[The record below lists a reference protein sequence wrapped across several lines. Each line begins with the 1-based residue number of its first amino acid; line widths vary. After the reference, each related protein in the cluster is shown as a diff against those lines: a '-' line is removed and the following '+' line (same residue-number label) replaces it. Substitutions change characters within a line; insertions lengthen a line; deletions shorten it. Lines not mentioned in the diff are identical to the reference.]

1 MADVSYRL
9 GIDIGGTF
17 TDLSLI
23 NEVTGELTELKT
35 PTVTDDP
42 AQGVIN
48 GLNLLKKRGIDL
60 SKIQYLVHGMTIGLN
75 TLLQRKGAN
84 LALFVTE
91 GFQDILSL
99 QRLRLPIPYDFNS
112 RLPQPLIPRKHVFPI
127 SERLLHDGT
136 IKKTLHLQQLDEAVQ
151 QVISKKLAGIIISFL
166 HSYQNPVH
174 ELQAKAYINN
184 RFPEL
189 EVLTSSELW
198 PQMREYER
206 TVMSVINLY
215 IQPKVKHYLKTL
227 ETRLKEEGVPL
238 SPYITQSNGGLM
250 DAESAAISPVKTLF
264 SGPAAGV
271 IGAARIAASA
281 NESNLITLD
290 VGGTSADISIIQN
303 GQPTMAQ
310 SNQLSGFPIILPS
323 VAMYSIG
330 AGGGSVAWVDQGGLL
345 KAGPESV
352 GSQPGPASYGK
363 GTKAALTDAFLI
375 CGYLNQ
381 DRFAGG
387 HLQLQLS
394 AAKKAFQPIAD
405 LLDKTIE
412 KAADQLIQV
421 AVANMY
427 SELSN
432 VMEQQGFDPRD
443 FSLLAF
449 GGAGPVLANFLARE
463 IHAKN
468 VVVPPSPGTLC
479 ALGALTADF
488 IHDAVLS
495 KKICLQDYTIE
506 QLKQDYEVLSR
517 KATDWFLQQN
527 IHHIKKTS
535 ILLLADARY
544 QGQAFEIELPLSAH
558 WLNQEQDVHHLIEA
572 FHELHNRQYGHRDDQ
587 AKIEFTHLRVRIIG
601 ETPPLPFSSIDESS
615 GQSLKPNQYRP
626 IFIEEKEYEAVIYKR
641 SALKIGSIV
650 NGPAIVEQDDTTT
663 LILPNW
669 IGEVD
674 LSGNL
679 VISREVALHEN
690 RSSKA

>member
-23 NEVTGELTELKT
+23 NEATGELTELKT

-42 AQGVIN
+42 AQGIIN
-48 GLNLLKKRGIDL
+48 GLNLLKKRGVDL

-75 TLLQRKGAN
+75 TLLQRKGAD

-112 RLPQPLIPRKHVFPI
+112 RLPEPLIPRKHVYPI
-127 SERLLHDGT
+127 SERLIHDGT
-136 IKKTLHLQQLDEAVQ
+136 IKKPLHLPQLDDAAQHVM
-151 QVISKKLAGIIISFL
+151 SKKLAGIVISFL

-174 ELQAKAYINN
+174 ELQAKAYINHHY
-184 RFPEL
+184 PQL

-206 TVMSVINLY
+206 TVMSVVNLY
-215 IQPKVKHYLKTL
+215 IQPKVKQYLKTL
-227 ETRLKEEGVPL
+227 KSRLKEKGVPI

-250 DAESAAISPVKTLF
+250 DAESAAASPVKTLF

-281 NESNLITLD
+281 SEPNLITFD

-330 AGGGSVAWVDQGGLL
+330 AGGGSVAWIDQGGLL

-352 GSQPGPASYGK
+352 GSNPGPASYGK
-363 GTKAALTDAFLI
+363 GEKAALTDAFLI

-381 DRFAGG
+381 ERFAGG

-405 LLDKTIE
+405 QLNRTVE
-412 KAADQLIQV
+412 EAADQLIQV

-427 SELSN
+427 TELSN

-449 GGAGPVLANFLARE
+449 GGAGPVVANFLARE

-495 KKICLQDYTIE
+495 KKICLQDYSIN
-506 QLKQDYEVLSR
+506 QLKQDYEMLSR
-517 KATDWFLQQN
+517 KATDWVSQQN
-527 IHHIKKTS
+527 IQHINQTS

-544 QGQAFEIELPLSAH
+544 QGQAFEIELPLSID
-558 WLNQEQDVHHLIEA
+558 WLKQEQDMHQLIEA
-572 FHELHNRQYGHRDDQ
+572 FHKLHQRQYGHRDDQ
-587 AKIEFTHLRVRIIG
+587 AKIEFTHLRVRVIG
-601 ETPPLPFSSIDESS
+601 ETPPLPFSPVHESI
-615 GQSLKPNQYRP
+615 GQSLKPYEYRR
-626 IFIEEKEYEAVIYKR
+626 IFIEEKEYEASVYNR
-641 SALKIGSIV
+641 DTLSVGSIV
-650 NGPAIVEQDDTTT
+650 NGPAIIEQDDTTT

-669 IGEVD
+669 TGSID

-679 VISREVALHEN
+679 VISKEAAFHEN
-690 RSSKA
+690 

>member
-23 NEVTGELTELKT
+23 NEATGELTELKT

-42 AQGVIN
+42 AQGIIN
-48 GLNLLKKRGIDL
+48 GLNLLKKRGVDL

-75 TLLQRKGAN
+75 TLLQRKGAD

-112 RLPQPLIPRKHVFPI
+112 RLPEPLIPRKHVYPI
-127 SERLLHDGT
+127 SERLIHDGT
-136 IKKTLHLQQLDEAVQ
+136 IKKPLHLQQLDDAAQHVM
-151 QVISKKLAGIIISFL
+151 SKKLAGIVISFL

-174 ELQAKAYINN
+174 ELQAKAYINHH
-184 RFPEL
+184 FPQL

-206 TVMSVINLY
+206 TVMSVVNLY
-215 IQPKVKHYLKTL
+215 IQPKVKQYLKTL
-227 ETRLKEEGVPL
+227 KSRLKEEGVPI

-250 DAESAAISPVKTLF
+250 DAESAAASPVKTLF

-281 NESNLITLD
+281 SEPNLITFD

-330 AGGGSVAWVDQGGLL
+330 AGGGSVAWIDQGGLL

-352 GSQPGPASYGK
+352 GSNPGPASYGK
-363 GTKAALTDAFLI
+363 GEKAALTDAFLI

-381 DRFAGG
+381 ERFAGG

-405 LLDKTIE
+405 QLNKTVE
-412 KAADQLIQV
+412 EAADQLIQV

-427 SELSN
+427 TELSN

-449 GGAGPVLANFLARE
+449 GGAGPVVANFLARE

-495 KKICLQDYTIE
+495 KKICLQDYSIN
-506 QLKQDYEVLSR
+506 QLKQDYEMLSR
-517 KATDWFLQQN
+517 KATDWVSQQN
-527 IHHIKKTS
+527 IQHINQTS

-544 QGQAFEIELPLSAH
+544 QGQAFEIELPLSID
-558 WLNQEQDVHHLIEA
+558 WLKQEQDMHKLIEA
-572 FHELHNRQYGHRDDQ
+572 FHKLHQRQYGHRDDQ
-587 AKIEFTHLRVRIIG
+587 AKIEFTHLRVRVIG
-601 ETPPLPFSSIDESS
+601 ETPPLPFSPVHESI
-615 GQSLKPNQYRP
+615 GQSLKPYEYRR
-626 IFIEEKEYEAVIYKR
+626 IFIEEKEYEASVYNR
-641 SALKIGSIV
+641 DTLSVGSIV
-650 NGPAIVEQDDTTT
+650 NGPAIIEQDDTTT

-669 IGEVD
+669 TGSID

-679 VISREVALHEN
+679 VISKEAALHEN
-690 RSSKA
+690 

>member
-23 NEVTGELTELKT
+23 NEATGELTELKT

-42 AQGVIN
+42 AQGIIN
-48 GLNLLKKRGIDL
+48 GLNLLKKRGVDL
-60 SKIQYLVHGMTIGLN
+60 SNIQYLVHGMTIGLN
-75 TLLQRKGAN
+75 TLLQRKGAD

-99 QRLRLPIPYDFNS
+99 QRLRLPVPYDFNS
-112 RLPQPLIPRKHVFPI
+112 RLPEPLIPRKHVYPI
-127 SERLLHDGT
+127 SERLIHDGT
-136 IKKTLHLQQLDEAVQ
+136 IKKPLHLQQLDVAVQ
-151 QVISKKLAGIIISFL
+151 HVISKKLAGIVISFL

-174 ELQAKAYINN
+174 ELQAKAYINHHY
-184 RFPEL
+184 PQL

-206 TVMSVINLY
+206 TVMSVVNLY
-215 IQPKVKHYLKTL
+215 IQPKVKQYLQTL
-227 ETRLKEEGVPL
+227 KSRLKEEGVPI

-250 DAESAAISPVKTLF
+250 DAESAATSPVKTLF

-281 NESNLITLD
+281 SEPNLITFD

-330 AGGGSVAWVDQGGLL
+330 AGGGSVAWIDQGGLL

-352 GSQPGPASYGK
+352 GSNPGPASYGK
-363 GTKAALTDAFLI
+363 GEKAALTDAFLI

-381 DRFAGG
+381 ERFAGG

-394 AAKKAFQPIAD
+394 LAKKAFQPIAD
-405 LLDKTIE
+405 QLNKTVE
-412 KAADQLIQV
+412 EAADQLIQV

-427 SELSN
+427 TELSN

-449 GGAGPVLANFLARE
+449 GGAGPVVANFLARE

-495 KKICLQDYTIE
+495 KKICLQDYSIN
-506 QLKQDYEVLSR
+506 QLKQDYEKLSR
-517 KATDWFLQQN
+517 KATDWVSQQN
-527 IHHIKKTS
+527 IQHINQTS

-544 QGQAFEIELPLSAH
+544 QGQAFEIELPLSID
-558 WLNQEQDVHHLIEA
+558 WLKQEQDIHQLIEA
-572 FHELHNRQYGHRDDQ
+572 FHKLHQRQYGHRDDH
-587 AKIEFTHLRVRIIG
+587 AKIEFTHLRVRVIG
-601 ETPPLPFSSIDESS
+601 ETPPLPFSPVQESR
-615 GQSLKPNQYRP
+615 GQSLKPNEYRR
-626 IFIEEKEYEAVIYKR
+626 IFIEEKEYGASVYNR
-641 SALKIGSIV
+641 DTLSVGSIV
-650 NGPAIVEQDDTTT
+650 NGPAVIEQDDTTI

-669 IGEVD
+669 TGSID
-674 LSGNL
+674 PSGNL
-679 VISREVALHEN
+679 VISKEAALHEN
-690 RSSKA
+690 

>member
-1 MADVSYRL
+1 MADISYRL

-23 NEVTGELTELKT
+23 NEATGELTELKT

-42 AQGVIN
+42 AQGIIN
-48 GLNLLKKRGIDL
+48 GLNLLKKRGVDL

-75 TLLQRKGAN
+75 TLLQRKGAD

-112 RLPQPLIPRKHVFPI
+112 RLPEPMIPRKHVYPI
-127 SERLLHDGT
+127 SERLIHDGT
-136 IKKTLHLQQLDEAVQ
+136 IKKPLHLQQLDDAVQ
-151 QVISKKLAGIIISFL
+151 HVMSKKLAGIVISFL

-174 ELQAKAYINN
+174 ELQAKAYINHHY
-184 RFPEL
+184 PQL

-206 TVMSVINLY
+206 TVMSVVNLY
-215 IQPKVKHYLKTL
+215 IQPKVKQYLKTL
-227 ETRLKEEGVPL
+227 KSRLKEEGVPI

-250 DAESAAISPVKTLF
+250 DAESAAASPVKTLF

-281 NESNLITLD
+281 SEPNLITFD

-330 AGGGSVAWVDQGGLL
+330 AGGGSVAWIDQGGLL

-352 GSQPGPASYGK
+352 GSNPGPASYGK
-363 GTKAALTDAFLI
+363 GEKAALTDAFLI

-381 DRFAGG
+381 ERFAGG

-405 LLDKTIE
+405 QLNKTVE
-412 KAADQLIQV
+412 EAADQLIQV

-427 SELSN
+427 TELSN

-449 GGAGPVLANFLARE
+449 GGAGPVVANFLARE

-495 KKICLQDYTIE
+495 KKICLQDYSIN
-506 QLKQDYEVLSR
+506 QLKQDYEMLSR
-517 KATDWFLQQN
+517 KATDWVSQQN
-527 IHHIKKTS
+527 IQHINQTS

-544 QGQAFEIELPLSAH
+544 QGQAFEIELPLSID
-558 WLNQEQDVHHLIEA
+558 WLKQEQDMHQLIEA
-572 FHELHNRQYGHRDDQ
+572 FHKLHQRQYGHRDDQ
-587 AKIEFTHLRVRIIG
+587 AKIEFTHLRVRVIG
-601 ETPPLPFSSIDESS
+601 ETPPLPFSPVHESI
-615 GQSLKPNQYRP
+615 GQSLKPYEYRR
-626 IFIEEKEYEAVIYKR
+626 IFIEEKEYEASVYNR
-641 SALKIGSIV
+641 DTLSVGSIV
-650 NGPAIVEQDDTTT
+650 NGPAIIEQDDTTT

-669 IGEVD
+669 TGSID

-679 VISREVALHEN
+679 VISKEVALHEN
-690 RSSKA
+690 

>member
-23 NEVTGELTELKT
+23 NEATGELTELKT

-42 AQGVIN
+42 AQGIIN
-48 GLNLLKKRGIDL
+48 GLNLLKKRGVDL

-75 TLLQRKGAN
+75 TLLQRKGAD

-112 RLPQPLIPRKHVFPI
+112 RLPEPLIPRKHVYPI
-127 SERLLHDGT
+127 SERLIHDGT
-136 IKKTLHLQQLDEAVQ
+136 IKKPLHLQQLDDAVQ
-151 QVISKKLAGIIISFL
+151 HVMSKKLAGIVISFL

-174 ELQAKAYINN
+174 ELQAKAYINHHY
-184 RFPEL
+184 PQL

-206 TVMSVINLY
+206 TVMSVVNLY
-215 IQPKVKHYLKTL
+215 IQPKVKQYLKTL
-227 ETRLKEEGVPL
+227 KSRLKEEGVPI

-250 DAESAAISPVKTLF
+250 DAESAAASPVKTLF

-281 NESNLITLD
+281 SEPNLITFD

-330 AGGGSVAWVDQGGLL
+330 AGGGSVAWIDQGGLL

-352 GSQPGPASYGK
+352 GSNPGPASYGK
-363 GTKAALTDAFLI
+363 GEKAALTDAFLI

-381 DRFAGG
+381 ERFAGG

-405 LLDKTIE
+405 QLNRTVE
-412 KAADQLIQV
+412 EAADQLIQV

-427 SELSN
+427 TELSN
-432 VMEQQGFDPRD
+432 VMEEQGFDPRD

-449 GGAGPVLANFLARE
+449 GGAGPVVANFLARE

-495 KKICLQDYTIE
+495 KKICLQDYSIN
-506 QLKQDYEVLSR
+506 QLKQDYEMLSR
-517 KATDWFLQQN
+517 KATDWVSQQN
-527 IHHIKKTS
+527 IQHINQTS

-544 QGQAFEIELPLSAH
+544 QGQAFEIELPLSID
-558 WLNQEQDVHHLIEA
+558 WLKQEQDMHQLIEA
-572 FHELHNRQYGHRDDQ
+572 FHKLHQRQYGHRDDQ
-587 AKIEFTHLRVRIIG
+587 AKIEFTHLRVRVIG
-601 ETPPLPFSSIDESS
+601 ETPPLPFSPVHESI
-615 GQSLKPNQYRP
+615 GQSLKPYEYRR
-626 IFIEEKEYEAVIYKR
+626 IFIEEKEYEASVYNR
-641 SALKIGSIV
+641 DTLSVGSIV
-650 NGPAIVEQDDTTT
+650 KGPAIIEQDDTTT

-669 IGEVD
+669 TGSID

-679 VISREVALHEN
+679 VISKEVALHEN
-690 RSSKA
+690 

>member
-23 NEVTGELTELKT
+23 NEATGELTELKT

-42 AQGVIN
+42 AQGIIN
-48 GLNLLKKRGIDL
+48 GLNLLKKRGVDL
-60 SKIQYLVHGMTIGLN
+60 SNIQYLVHGMTIGLN
-75 TLLQRKGAN
+75 TLLQRKGAD

-99 QRLRLPIPYDFNS
+99 QRLRLPVPYDFNS
-112 RLPQPLIPRKHVFPI
+112 RLPEPLIPRKHVYPI
-127 SERLLHDGT
+127 SERLIHDGT
-136 IKKTLHLQQLDEAVQ
+136 IKKPLHLQQLDDAVQ
-151 QVISKKLAGIIISFL
+151 HVISKKLAGIVISFL

-174 ELQAKAYINN
+174 ELQAKAYINHHY
-184 RFPEL
+184 PQL

-206 TVMSVINLY
+206 TVMSVVNLY
-215 IQPKVKHYLKTL
+215 IQPKVKQYLQTL
-227 ETRLKEEGVPL
+227 KSRLKEEGVPI

-250 DAESAAISPVKTLF
+250 DAESAATSPVKTLF

-281 NESNLITLD
+281 SEPNLITFD

-330 AGGGSVAWVDQGGLL
+330 AGGGSVAWIDQGGLL

-352 GSQPGPASYGK
+352 GSNPGPASYGK
-363 GTKAALTDAFLI
+363 GEKAALTDAFLI

-381 DRFAGG
+381 ERFAGG

-394 AAKKAFQPIAD
+394 SAKKAFQPIAD
-405 LLDKTIE
+405 QLNKTVE
-412 KAADQLIQV
+412 EAADQLIQV

-427 SELSN
+427 TELSN

-449 GGAGPVLANFLARE
+449 GGAGPVVANFLARE

-495 KKICLQDYTIE
+495 KKICLQDYSIN
-506 QLKQDYEVLSR
+506 QLKQDYEKLSR
-517 KATDWFLQQN
+517 KATDWVSQQN
-527 IHHIKKTS
+527 IQHINQTS

-544 QGQAFEIELPLSAH
+544 QGQAFEIELPLSID
-558 WLNQEQDVHHLIEA
+558 WLKQEQDIHQLIEA
-572 FHELHNRQYGHRDDQ
+572 FHKLHQRQYGHRDDH
-587 AKIEFTHLRVRIIG
+587 AKIEFTHLRVRVIG
-601 ETPPLPFSSIDESS
+601 ETPPLPFSPVQESR
-615 GQSLKPNQYRP
+615 GQSLKPNEYRR
-626 IFIEEKEYEAVIYKR
+626 IFIEEKEYGASVYNRDTLAV
-641 SALKIGSIV
+641 GSIV
-650 NGPAIVEQDDTTT
+650 NGPAVIEQDDTTI

-669 IGEVD
+669 TGSID
-674 LSGNL
+674 PSGNL
-679 VISREVALHEN
+679 VISKEAALHEN
-690 RSSKA
+690 

>member
-23 NEVTGELTELKT
+23 NEATGELTELKT

-42 AQGVIN
+42 AQGIIN
-48 GLNLLKKRGIDL
+48 GLNLLKKRGVDL
-60 SKIQYLVHGMTIGLN
+60 SNIQYLVHGMTIGLN
-75 TLLQRKGAN
+75 TLLQRKGAD

-112 RLPQPLIPRKHVFPI
+112 RLPEPLIPRKHVYPI
-127 SERLLHDGT
+127 SERLIHDGT
-136 IKKTLHLQQLDEAVQ
+136 IKNPLHLQQLDDAVQ
-151 QVISKKLAGIIISFL
+151 HVISKNLAGIVISFL

-174 ELQAKAYINN
+174 ELQAKAYINHHY
-184 RFPEL
+184 PQL

-206 TVMSVINLY
+206 TVMSVVNLY
-215 IQPKVKHYLKTL
+215 IQPKVKQYLQTL
-227 ETRLKEEGVPL
+227 KSRLKEEGVPI

-250 DAESAAISPVKTLF
+250 DAESAATSPVKTLF

-271 IGAARIAASA
+271 IGAARIAASSS
-281 NESNLITLD
+281 EPNLITFD

-303 GQPTMAQ
+303 GKPTMAQ

-330 AGGGSVAWVDQGGLL
+330 AGGGSVAWIDQGGLL

-352 GSQPGPASYGK
+352 GSNPGPASYGK
-363 GTKAALTDAFLI
+363 GEKAALTDAFLI

-381 DRFAGG
+381 ERFAGG

-405 LLDKTIE
+405 QLNKTVE
-412 KAADQLIQV
+412 EAADQLIQV

-427 SELSN
+427 TELSN

-449 GGAGPVLANFLARE
+449 GGAGPVVANFLARE

-495 KKICLQDYTIE
+495 KKICLQDYSIN
-506 QLKQDYEVLSR
+506 QLKQDYEKLSR
-517 KATDWFLQQN
+517 KATDWVSQQN
-527 IHHIKKTS
+527 IQHINQTS

-544 QGQAFEIELPLSAH
+544 QGQAFEIELPLSID
-558 WLNQEQDVHHLIEA
+558 WLKQEQNIHQLIEA
-572 FHELHNRQYGHRDDQ
+572 FHKLHQRQYGHRDDQ
-587 AKIEFTHLRVRIIG
+587 AKIEFTHLRVRVIG
-601 ETPPLPFSSIDESS
+601 ETPPLPFSPVHESS
-615 GQSLKPNQYRP
+615 GQSLKPYEYRR
-626 IFIEEKEYEAVIYKR
+626 IFIEEKEYEASVYNR
-641 SALKIGSIV
+641 DTLSVGSIV
-650 NGPAIVEQDDTTT
+650 NGPAVIEQDDTTT

-669 IGEVD
+669 AGSIGP
-674 LSGNL
+674 SGNL
-679 VISREVALHEN
+679 VISKEAALHEN
-690 RSSKA
+690 

>member
-23 NEVTGELTELKT
+23 NEATGELTELKT

-42 AQGVIN
+42 AQGIIN
-48 GLNLLKKRGIDL
+48 GLNLLKKRGVDL
-60 SKIQYLVHGMTIGLN
+60 SNIQYLVHGMTIGLN
-75 TLLQRKGAN
+75 TLLQRKGAD

-112 RLPQPLIPRKHVFPI
+112 RLPEPLIPRKHVYPI
-127 SERLLHDGT
+127 SERLIHDGT
-136 IKKTLHLQQLDEAVQ
+136 IKKPLHLQQLDDAVQ
-151 QVISKKLAGIIISFL
+151 HVISKKLAGIVISFL

-174 ELQAKAYINN
+174 ELQAKAYINHHY
-184 RFPEL
+184 PQL
-189 EVLTSSELW
+189 EVLPSSELW

-206 TVMSVINLY
+206 TVMSVVNLY
-215 IQPKVKHYLKTL
+215 IQPKVKQYLQTL
-227 ETRLKEEGVPL
+227 KSRLKEEGVPI

-250 DAESAAISPVKTLF
+250 DAESAATSPVKTLF

-281 NESNLITLD
+281 SEPNLITFD

-330 AGGGSVAWVDQGGLL
+330 AGGGSVAWIDQGGLL

-352 GSQPGPASYGK
+352 GSNPGPASYGK
-363 GTKAALTDAFLI
+363 GEKAALTDAFLI

-381 DRFAGG
+381 ERFAGG

-405 LLDKTIE
+405 QLNKTVE
-412 KAADQLIQV
+412 EAADQLIQV

-427 SELSN
+427 TELSN

-449 GGAGPVLANFLARE
+449 GGAGPVVANFLARE

-495 KKICLQDYTIE
+495 KKICLQDYSIN
-506 QLKQDYEVLSR
+506 QLKQDYEKLSR
-517 KATDWFLQQN
+517 KATDWVSQQN
-527 IHHIKKTS
+527 IQHINQTS

-544 QGQAFEIELPLSAH
+544 QGQAFEIELPLSIN
-558 WLNQEQDVHHLIEA
+558 WLKQEQDIHQLIEA
-572 FHELHNRQYGHRDDQ
+572 FHKLHQRQYGHRDDQ
-587 AKIEFTHLRVRIIG
+587 ARIEFTHLRVRVIG
-601 ETPPLPFSSIDESS
+601 ETPTLPFSPVHESS
-615 GQSLKPNQYRP
+615 GQSLKPNEYRR
-626 IFIEEKEYEAVIYKR
+626 IFIEEKEYKASVYNR
-641 SALKIGSIV
+641 DTLSVGSII
-650 NGPAIVEQDDTTT
+650 NGPAVIEQDDTTT

-669 IGEVD
+669 TGSID
-674 LSGNL
+674 PSGNL
-679 VISREVALHEN
+679 VISKEAALHEN
-690 RSSKA
+690 

>member
-1 MADVSYRL
+1 MADISYRL

-23 NEVTGELTELKT
+23 NEATGELTELKT

-42 AQGVIN
+42 AQGIIN
-48 GLNLLKKRGIDL
+48 GLNLLKKRGVDL

-75 TLLQRKGAN
+75 TLLQRKGAD

-112 RLPQPLIPRKHVFPI
+112 RLPEPLIPRKHVYPI
-127 SERLLHDGT
+127 SERLIHDGT
-136 IKKTLHLQQLDEAVQ
+136 IKKPLHLQQLDEAVQ
-151 QVISKKLAGIIISFL
+151 HVMSKKLAGIVISFL

-174 ELQAKAYINN
+174 ELQAKAYINHHY
-184 RFPEL
+184 PQL

-206 TVMSVINLY
+206 TVMSVVNLY
-215 IQPKVKHYLKTL
+215 IQPKVKQYLKTL
-227 ETRLKEEGVPL
+227 KSRLKVEGVPI

-250 DAESAAISPVKTLF
+250 DAESAAASPVKTLF

-281 NESNLITLD
+281 SEPNLITFD

-330 AGGGSVAWVDQGGLL
+330 AGGGSVAWIDQGGLL

-352 GSQPGPASYGK
+352 GSNPGPASYGK
-363 GTKAALTDAFLI
+363 GEKAALTDAFLI

-381 DRFAGG
+381 ERFAGG

-405 LLDKTIE
+405 QLNKTVE
-412 KAADQLIQV
+412 EAADQLIQV

-427 SELSN
+427 TELSN

-449 GGAGPVLANFLARE
+449 GGAGPVVANFLARE

-495 KKICLQDYTIE
+495 KKICLQDYSIN
-506 QLKQDYEVLSR
+506 QLKQDYEMLSR
-517 KATDWFLQQN
+517 KATDWVSRQN
-527 IHHIKKTS
+527 IQHINQTS

-544 QGQAFEIELPLSAH
+544 QGQAFEIELPLSID
-558 WLNQEQDVHHLIEA
+558 WLKQEQDMHQLIEA
-572 FHELHNRQYGHRDDQ
+572 FHKLHQRQYGHRDDQ
-587 AKIEFTHLRVRIIG
+587 AKIEFTHLRVRVIG
-601 ETPPLPFSSIDESS
+601 ETPPLPFSPVHESI
-615 GQSLKPNQYRP
+615 GQSLKPYEFRR
-626 IFIEEKEYEAVIYKR
+626 IFIEEKEYEASVYNR
-641 SALKIGSIV
+641 DTLSVGSIV
-650 NGPAIVEQDDTTT
+650 NGPAIIEQDDTTT

-669 IGEVD
+669 TGSID

-679 VISREVALHEN
+679 VISKEVALHEN
-690 RSSKA
+690 

>member
-23 NEVTGELTELKT
+23 NEATGVLTELKT

-42 AQGVIN
+42 AQGIIN
-48 GLNLLKKRGIDL
+48 GLNLLKKRGVDL

-75 TLLQRKGAN
+75 TLLQRKGAD

-112 RLPQPLIPRKHVFPI
+112 RLPEPLIPRKHVYPI
-127 SERLLHDGT
+127 SERLIHDGT
-136 IKKTLHLQQLDEAVQ
+136 IKKPLHLQQLDDAVQ
-151 QVISKKLAGIIISFL
+151 HVMSKKLAGIVISFL

-174 ELQAKAYINN
+174 ELQAKAYINHHY
-184 RFPEL
+184 PQL

-206 TVMSVINLY
+206 TVMSVVNLY
-215 IQPKVKHYLKTL
+215 IQPKVKQYLQTL
-227 ETRLKEEGVPL
+227 KSRLKEEGVPI

-250 DAESAAISPVKTLF
+250 DAESAAASPVKTLF

-281 NESNLITLD
+281 SEPNLITFD

-330 AGGGSVAWVDQGGLL
+330 AGGGSVAWIDQGGLL

-352 GSQPGPASYGK
+352 GSNPGPASYGK
-363 GTKAALTDAFLI
+363 GEKAALTDAFLI

-381 DRFAGG
+381 ERFAGG

-405 LLDKTIE
+405 QLKKTVE
-412 KAADQLIQV
+412 EAADQLIQV

-427 SELSN
+427 TELSN

-449 GGAGPVLANFLARE
+449 GGAGPVVANFLARE

-495 KKICLQDYTIE
+495 KKICLQDYSIN
-506 QLKQDYEVLSR
+506 QLKQDYEMLSR
-517 KATDWFLQQN
+517 KATDWVSQQN
-527 IHHIKKTS
+527 IQHINQTS

-544 QGQAFEIELPLSAH
+544 QGQAFEIELPLSID
-558 WLNQEQDVHHLIEA
+558 WLKQEQDIHQLIEA
-572 FHELHNRQYGHRDDQ
+572 FHKLHQRQYGHRDDQ
-587 AKIEFTHLRVRIIG
+587 AKIEFTHLRVRVIG
-601 ETPPLPFSSIDESS
+601 ETPSLPFSPVHESS
-615 GQSLKPNQYRP
+615 GQSLKPYEYRR
-626 IFIEEKEYEAVIYKR
+626 IFIEEKEYEASVYNR
-641 SALKIGSIV
+641 DTLSVGSIV
-650 NGPAIVEQDDTTT
+650 NGPAVIEQDDTTT

-669 IGEVD
+669 TGSID
-674 LSGNL
+674 QSGNL
-679 VISREVALHEN
+679 VISKEAVLHEN
-690 RSSKA
+690 

>member
-23 NEVTGELTELKT
+23 NEATGELTELKT

-42 AQGVIN
+42 AQGIIN
-48 GLNLLKKRGIDL
+48 GLNLLKKRGVDL
-60 SKIQYLVHGMTIGLN
+60 SNIQYLVHGMTIGLN
-75 TLLQRKGAN
+75 TLLQRKGAD

-112 RLPQPLIPRKHVFPI
+112 RLPEPLIPRKHVYPI
-127 SERLLHDGT
+127 SERLIHDGT
-136 IKKTLHLQQLDEAVQ
+136 IKNPLHLQQLDDAVQ
-151 QVISKKLAGIIISFL
+151 HVISKNLAGIVISFL

-174 ELQAKAYINN
+174 ELQAKAYINHHY
-184 RFPEL
+184 PQL

-206 TVMSVINLY
+206 TVMSVVNLY
-215 IQPKVKHYLKTL
+215 IQPKVKQYLQTL
-227 ETRLKEEGVPL
+227 KSRLKEEGVPI

-250 DAESAAISPVKTLF
+250 DAESAATSPVKTLF

-271 IGAARIAASA
+271 IGAARIAASSS
-281 NESNLITLD
+281 EPNLITFD

-303 GQPTMAQ
+303 GKPTMAQ

-330 AGGGSVAWVDQGGLL
+330 AGGGSVAWIDQGGLL

-352 GSQPGPASYGK
+352 GSNPGPASYGK
-363 GTKAALTDAFLI
+363 GEKAALTDAFLI

-381 DRFAGG
+381 ERFAGG

-405 LLDKTIE
+405 QLNKTVE
-412 KAADQLIQV
+412 EAADQLIQV

-427 SELSN
+427 TELSN

-449 GGAGPVLANFLARE
+449 GGAGPVVANFLARE

-495 KKICLQDYTIE
+495 KKICLQDYSIN
-506 QLKQDYEVLSR
+506 QLKQDYEKLSR
-517 KATDWFLQQN
+517 KATDWVSQQN
-527 IHHIKKTS
+527 IQHINQTS

-544 QGQAFEIELPLSAH
+544 QGQAFEIELPLSID
-558 WLNQEQDVHHLIEA
+558 WLKQEQNIHQLIEA
-572 FHELHNRQYGHRDDQ
+572 FHKLHQRQYGHRDDQ
-587 AKIEFTHLRVRIIG
+587 AKIEFTHLRVRVIG
-601 ETPPLPFSSIDESS
+601 ETPPLPFSPVHESS
-615 GQSLKPNQYRP
+615 GQSLKPYEYRR
-626 IFIEEKEYEAVIYKR
+626 IFIEEKEYEASVYNR
-641 SALKIGSIV
+641 DTLSVGSIV
-650 NGPAIVEQDDTTT
+650 NGPAVIEQDDTTT

-669 IGEVD
+669 AGSID
-674 LSGNL
+674 PSGNL
-679 VISREVALHEN
+679 VISKEAALHEN
-690 RSSKA
+690 

>member
-23 NEVTGELTELKT
+23 NEATGELTELKT

-42 AQGVIN
+42 AQGIIN
-48 GLNLLKKRGIDL
+48 GLNLLKKRGVDL
-60 SKIQYLVHGMTIGLN
+60 SNIQYLVHGMTIGLN
-75 TLLQRKGAN
+75 TLLQRKGAD

-99 QRLRLPIPYDFNS
+99 QRLRLPVPYDFNS
-112 RLPQPLIPRKHVFPI
+112 RLPEPLIPRKHVYPI
-127 SERLLHDGT
+127 SERLIHDGT
-136 IKKTLHLQQLDEAVQ
+136 IKKPLHLQQLDDAVQ
-151 QVISKKLAGIIISFL
+151 HVISKKLAGIVISFL

-174 ELQAKAYINN
+174 ELQAKAYINHHY
-184 RFPEL
+184 PQL

-206 TVMSVINLY
+206 TVMSVVNLY
-215 IQPKVKHYLKTL
+215 IQPKVKQYLQTL
-227 ETRLKEEGVPL
+227 KSRLKEEGVPI

-250 DAESAAISPVKTLF
+250 DAESAATSPVKTLF

-281 NESNLITLD
+281 SEPNLITFD

-330 AGGGSVAWVDQGGLL
+330 AGGGSVAWIDQGGLL

-352 GSQPGPASYGK
+352 GSNPGPASYGK
-363 GTKAALTDAFLI
+363 GEKAALTDAFLI

-381 DRFAGG
+381 ERFAGG

-394 AAKKAFQPIAD
+394 SAKKAFQPIAD
-405 LLDKTIE
+405 QLNKTVE
-412 KAADQLIQV
+412 EAADQLIQV

-427 SELSN
+427 TELSN

-449 GGAGPVLANFLARE
+449 GGAGPVVANFLARE

-495 KKICLQDYTIE
+495 KKICLQDYSIN
-506 QLKQDYEVLSR
+506 QLKQDYEKLSR
-517 KATDWFLQQN
+517 KATDWVSQQN
-527 IHHIKKTS
+527 IQHINQTT

-544 QGQAFEIELPLSAH
+544 QGQAFEIELPLSID
-558 WLNQEQDVHHLIEA
+558 WLKQEQDIHQLIEA
-572 FHELHNRQYGHRDDQ
+572 FHKLHQRQYGHRDDQ
-587 AKIEFTHLRVRIIG
+587 AKIEFTHLRVRVIG
-601 ETPPLPFSSIDESS
+601 ETPPLPFSSVHESS
-615 GQSLKPNQYRP
+615 GQSLKPNEYRR
-626 IFIEEKEYEAVIYKR
+626 IFIEEKEYEASVYNR
-641 SALKIGSIV
+641 DTLSVGSIV
-650 NGPAIVEQDDTTT
+650 NGPAVIEQDDTTT

-669 IGEVD
+669 TGSID
-674 LSGNL
+674 PSGNL
-679 VISREVALHEN
+679 VISKEAALHEN
-690 RSSKA
+690 

>member
-23 NEVTGELTELKT
+23 NEATGELTELKT

-42 AQGVIN
+42 AQGIIN
-48 GLNLLKKRGIDL
+48 GLNLLKKRGVDL
-60 SKIQYLVHGMTIGLN
+60 SNIQYLVHGMTIGLN
-75 TLLQRKGAN
+75 TLLQRKGAD

-112 RLPQPLIPRKHVFPI
+112 RLPEPLIPRKHVYPI
-127 SERLLHDGT
+127 SERLIHDGT
-136 IKKTLHLQQLDEAVQ
+136 IKNPLNLQQLDDAVQ
-151 QVISKKLAGIIISFL
+151 HVISKNLAGIVISFL

-174 ELQAKAYINN
+174 ELQAKAYINHHY
-184 RFPEL
+184 PQL

-206 TVMSVINLY
+206 TVMSVVNLY
-215 IQPKVKHYLKTL
+215 IQPKVKQYLQTL
-227 ETRLKEEGVPL
+227 KSRLKEEGVPI

-250 DAESAAISPVKTLF
+250 DAESAATSPVKTLF

-281 NESNLITLD
+281 SEPNLITFD

-330 AGGGSVAWVDQGGLL
+330 AGGGSVAWIDQGGLL

-352 GSQPGPASYGK
+352 GSNPGPASYGK
-363 GTKAALTDAFLI
+363 GEKAALTDAFLI

-381 DRFAGG
+381 ERFAGG

-394 AAKKAFQPIAD
+394 AAKKAFQPIVD
-405 LLDKTIE
+405 QLNKTVE
-412 KAADQLIQV
+412 EAADQLIQV

-427 SELSN
+427 TELSN

-449 GGAGPVLANFLARE
+449 GGAGPVVANFLARE

-495 KKICLQDYTIE
+495 KKICLQDYSIN
-506 QLKQDYEVLSR
+506 QLKQDYEKLSR
-517 KATDWFLQQN
+517 KATDWVSQQD
-527 IHHIKKTS
+527 IQHINQTS

-544 QGQAFEIELPLSAH
+544 QGQAFEIELPLSID
-558 WLNQEQDVHHLIEA
+558 WLKQEQDIHQLIEA
-572 FHELHNRQYGHRDDQ
+572 FHKLHQRQYGHRDDQ
-587 AKIEFTHLRVRIIG
+587 ANIEFTHLRVRVIG
-601 ETPPLPFSSIDESS
+601 ETPPLPFSPVHENS
-615 GQSLKPNQYRP
+615 GHSVKPYEYRR
-626 IFIEEKEYEAVIYKR
+626 IFIEEKEYEASVYNR
-641 SALKIGSIV
+641 DTLSVGSIV
-650 NGPAIVEQDDTTT
+650 NGPAVIEQDDTTT

-669 IGEVD
+669 AGSID
-674 LSGNL
+674 PSGNL
-679 VISREVALHEN
+679 VISKEAALHEN
-690 RSSKA
+690 

>member
-1 MADVSYRL
+1 MADISYRL

-23 NEVTGELTELKT
+23 NEATGELTELKT

-42 AQGVIN
+42 AQGIIN
-48 GLNLLKKRGIDL
+48 GLNLLKKRGVDL

-75 TLLQRKGAN
+75 TLLQRKGAD

-112 RLPQPLIPRKHVFPI
+112 RLPEPLIPRKHVYPI
-127 SERLLHDGT
+127 SERLIHDGT
-136 IKKTLHLQQLDEAVQ
+136 IKKPLHLQQLDDAVQ
-151 QVISKKLAGIIISFL
+151 HVMSKKLAGIVISFL

-174 ELQAKAYINN
+174 ELQAKAYINHHY
-184 RFPEL
+184 PQL

-206 TVMSVINLY
+206 TVMSVVNLY
-215 IQPKVKHYLKTL
+215 IQPKVKQYLKTL
-227 ETRLKEEGVPL
+227 KSRLKEEGVPI

-250 DAESAAISPVKTLF
+250 DAESAAASPVKTLF

-281 NESNLITLD
+281 SEPNLITFD

-330 AGGGSVAWVDQGGLL
+330 AGGGSVAWIDQGGLL

-352 GSQPGPASYGK
+352 GSNPGPASYGK
-363 GTKAALTDAFLI
+363 GEKAALTDAFLI

-381 DRFAGG
+381 ERFAGG

-405 LLDKTIE
+405 QLNRTVE
-412 KAADQLIQV
+412 EAADQLIQV

-427 SELSN
+427 TELSN

-449 GGAGPVLANFLARE
+449 GGAGPVVANFLARE

-495 KKICLQDYTIE
+495 KKICLQDYSIN
-506 QLKQDYEVLSR
+506 QLKQDYEMLSR
-517 KATDWFLQQN
+517 KATDWVSQQN
-527 IHHIKKTS
+527 IQHINQTS

-544 QGQAFEIELPLSAH
+544 QGQAFEIELPLSID
-558 WLNQEQDVHHLIEA
+558 WLKQEQDMHQLIEA
-572 FHELHNRQYGHRDDQ
+572 FHKLHQRQYGHRDDQ
-587 AKIEFTHLRVRIIG
+587 AKIEFTHLRVRVIG
-601 ETPPLPFSSIDESS
+601 ETPPLPFSPVHESI
-615 GQSLKPNQYRP
+615 GQSLKPYEYRR
-626 IFIEEKEYEAVIYKR
+626 IFIEEKEYEASVYNR
-641 SALKIGSIV
+641 DTLSVGSIV
-650 NGPAIVEQDDTTT
+650 NGPAIIEQDDTTT

-669 IGEVD
+669 TGSID

-679 VISREVALHEN
+679 VISKEVALHEN
-690 RSSKA
+690 

>member
-23 NEVTGELTELKT
+23 NEATGVLTELKT

-42 AQGVIN
+42 AQGIIN
-48 GLNLLKKRGIDL
+48 GLNLLKKRGVDL

-75 TLLQRKGAN
+75 TLLQRKGAD

-112 RLPQPLIPRKHVFPI
+112 RLPEPLIPRKHVYPI
-127 SERLLHDGT
+127 SERLIHDGT
-136 IKKTLHLQQLDEAVQ
+136 IKKPLHLQQLDDAVQ
-151 QVISKKLAGIIISFL
+151 HVMSKKLAGIVISFL

-174 ELQAKAYINN
+174 ELQAKAYINHHY
-184 RFPEL
+184 PQL

-206 TVMSVINLY
+206 TVMSVVNLY
-215 IQPKVKHYLKTL
+215 IQPKVKQYLQTL
-227 ETRLKEEGVPL
+227 KSRLKEEGVPI

-250 DAESAAISPVKTLF
+250 DAESAAASPVKTLF

-281 NESNLITLD
+281 SEPNLITFD

-330 AGGGSVAWVDQGGLL
+330 AGGGSVAWIDQGGLL

-352 GSQPGPASYGK
+352 GSNPGPASYGK
-363 GTKAALTDAFLI
+363 GEKAALTDAFLI

-381 DRFAGG
+381 ERFAGG

-405 LLDKTIE
+405 QLNKTVE
-412 KAADQLIQV
+412 EAADQLIQV

-427 SELSN
+427 TELSN

-449 GGAGPVLANFLARE
+449 GGAGPVVANFLARE

-495 KKICLQDYTIE
+495 KKICLQDYSIN
-506 QLKQDYEVLSR
+506 QLKQDYEMLSR
-517 KATDWFLQQN
+517 KATDWVSQQN
-527 IHHIKKTS
+527 IQHINQTS

-544 QGQAFEIELPLSAH
+544 QGQAFEIELPLSID
-558 WLNQEQDVHHLIEA
+558 WLKQEQDIHQLIEA
-572 FHELHNRQYGHRDDQ
+572 FHKLHQRQYGHRDDQ
-587 AKIEFTHLRVRIIG
+587 AKIEFTHLRVRVIG
-601 ETPPLPFSSIDESS
+601 ETPSLPFSPVHESS
-615 GQSLKPNQYRP
+615 GQSLKPYEYRR
-626 IFIEEKEYEAVIYKR
+626 IFIEEKEYEASVYNR
-641 SALKIGSIV
+641 DTLSVGSIV
-650 NGPAIVEQDDTTT
+650 NGPAVIEQDDTTT

-669 IGEVD
+669 SGSID
-674 LSGNL
+674 QSGNL
-679 VISREVALHEN
+679 VISKEAVLHEN
-690 RSSKA
+690 

>member
-23 NEVTGELTELKT
+23 NEATGELTELKT

-42 AQGVIN
+42 AQGIIN
-48 GLNLLKKRGIDL
+48 GLNLLKKRGVDL
-60 SKIQYLVHGMTIGLN
+60 SNIQYLVHGMTIGLN
-75 TLLQRKGAN
+75 TLLQRKGAD

-112 RLPQPLIPRKHVFPI
+112 RLPEPLIPRKHVYPI
-127 SERLLHDGT
+127 SERLIHDGT
-136 IKKTLHLQQLDEAVQ
+136 IKKPLHLQQLDDAVQ
-151 QVISKKLAGIIISFL
+151 HVISKKLAGIVISFL

-174 ELQAKAYINN
+174 ELQAKAYINHHYSQ
-184 RFPEL
+184 L
-189 EVLTSSELW
+189 EVLPSSELW

-206 TVMSVINLY
+206 TVMSVVNLY
-215 IQPKVKHYLKTL
+215 IQPKVKQYLQTL
-227 ETRLKEEGVPL
+227 KSRLKEEGVPI

-250 DAESAAISPVKTLF
+250 DAESAATSPVKTLF

-281 NESNLITLD
+281 SEPNLITFD

-330 AGGGSVAWVDQGGLL
+330 AGGGSVAWIDQGGLL

-352 GSQPGPASYGK
+352 GSNPGPASYGK
-363 GTKAALTDAFLI
+363 GEKAALTDAFLI

-381 DRFAGG
+381 ERFAGG

-405 LLDKTIE
+405 QLNKTVE
-412 KAADQLIQV
+412 EAADQLIQV

-427 SELSN
+427 TELSN

-449 GGAGPVLANFLARE
+449 GGAGPVVANFLARE

-495 KKICLQDYTIE
+495 KKICLQDYSIN
-506 QLKQDYEVLSR
+506 QLKQDYEKLSR
-517 KATDWFLQQN
+517 KATDWVSQQN
-527 IHHIKKTS
+527 IQHINQTS

-544 QGQAFEIELPLSAH
+544 QGQAFEIELPLSIN
-558 WLNQEQDVHHLIEA
+558 WLKQEQDIHQLIEA
-572 FHELHNRQYGHRDDQ
+572 FHKLHQRQYGHRDDQ
-587 AKIEFTHLRVRIIG
+587 ARIEFTHLRVRVIG
-601 ETPPLPFSSIDESS
+601 ETPPLPFSPVHESS
-615 GQSLKPNQYRP
+615 GQSLKPNEYRR
-626 IFIEEKEYEAVIYKR
+626 IFIEEKEYKASVYNR
-641 SALKIGSIV
+641 DTLSVGSII
-650 NGPAIVEQDDTTT
+650 NGPAVIEQDDTTT

-669 IGEVD
+669 TGSID
-674 LSGNL
+674 PSGNL
-679 VISREVALHEN
+679 VISKEAALHEN
-690 RSSKA
+690 

>member
-1 MADVSYRL
+1 MADISYRL

-23 NEVTGELTELKT
+23 NEATGELTELKT

-42 AQGVIN
+42 AQGIIN
-48 GLNLLKKRGIDL
+48 GLNLLKKRGVDL

-75 TLLQRKGAN
+75 TLLQRKGAD

-112 RLPQPLIPRKHVFPI
+112 RLPEPLIPRKHVYPI
-127 SERLLHDGT
+127 SERLIHDGT
-136 IKKTLHLQQLDEAVQ
+136 IKKPLHLQQLDDAVQ
-151 QVISKKLAGIIISFL
+151 HVMSKKLAGIVISFL

-174 ELQAKAYINN
+174 ELQAKAYINHHY
-184 RFPEL
+184 PQL

-206 TVMSVINLY
+206 TVMSVVNLY
-215 IQPKVKHYLKTL
+215 IQPKVKQYLKTL
-227 ETRLKEEGVPL
+227 KSRLKEEGVPI

-250 DAESAAISPVKTLF
+250 DAESAAASPVKTLF

-281 NESNLITLD
+281 SEPNLITFD

-330 AGGGSVAWVDQGGLL
+330 AGGGSVAWIDQGGLL

-352 GSQPGPASYGK
+352 GSNPGPASYGK
-363 GTKAALTDAFLI
+363 GEKAALTDAFLI

-381 DRFAGG
+381 ERFAGG

-405 LLDKTIE
+405 QLNKTVE
-412 KAADQLIQV
+412 EAADQLIQV

-427 SELSN
+427 TELSN

-449 GGAGPVLANFLARE
+449 GGAGPVVANFLARE

-495 KKICLQDYTIE
+495 KKICLQDYSIN
-506 QLKQDYEVLSR
+506 QLKQDYEMLSR
-517 KATDWFLQQN
+517 KATDWVSQQN
-527 IHHIKKTS
+527 IQHINQTS

-544 QGQAFEIELPLSAH
+544 QGQAFEIELPLSID
-558 WLNQEQDVHHLIEA
+558 WLKQEQDMHQLIEA
-572 FHELHNRQYGHRDDQ
+572 FHKLHQRQYGHRDDQ
-587 AKIEFTHLRVRIIG
+587 AKIEFTHLRVRVIG
-601 ETPPLPFSSIDESS
+601 ETPPLPFSPVHESI
-615 GQSLKPNQYRP
+615 GQSLKPYEYRR
-626 IFIEEKEYEAVIYKR
+626 IFIEEKEYEASVYNR
-641 SALKIGSIV
+641 DTLSVGSIV
-650 NGPAIVEQDDTTT
+650 NGPAIIEQDDTTT

-669 IGEVD
+669 TGSID

-679 VISREVALHEN
+679 VISKEVALHEN
-690 RSSKA
+690 

>member
-1 MADVSYRL
+1 MADISYRL

-23 NEVTGELTELKT
+23 NEATGELTELKT

-42 AQGVIN
+42 AQGIIN
-48 GLNLLKKRGIDL
+48 GLNLLKKRGVDL

-75 TLLQRKGAN
+75 TLLQRKGAD

-112 RLPQPLIPRKHVFPI
+112 RLPEPLIPRKHVYPI
-127 SERLLHDGT
+127 SERLIHDGT
-136 IKKTLHLQQLDEAVQ
+136 IKKPLHLQQLDDAVQ
-151 QVISKKLAGIIISFL
+151 HVMSKKLAGIVISFL

-174 ELQAKAYINN
+174 ELQAKAYINHHY
-184 RFPEL
+184 PQL

-206 TVMSVINLY
+206 TVMSVVNLY
-215 IQPKVKHYLKTL
+215 IQPKVKQYLKTL
-227 ETRLKEEGVPL
+227 KSRLKEEGVPI

-250 DAESAAISPVKTLF
+250 DAESAAASPVKTLF

-281 NESNLITLD
+281 SEPNLITFD

-330 AGGGSVAWVDQGGLL
+330 AGGGSVAWIDQGGLL

-352 GSQPGPASYGK
+352 GSNPGPASYGK
-363 GTKAALTDAFLI
+363 GEKAALTDAFLI

-381 DRFAGG
+381 ERFAGG

-405 LLDKTIE
+405 QLNKTVE
-412 KAADQLIQV
+412 EAADQLIQV

-427 SELSN
+427 TELSN

-449 GGAGPVLANFLARE
+449 GGAGPVVANFLARE

-495 KKICLQDYTIE
+495 KKICLQDYSIN
-506 QLKQDYEVLSR
+506 QLKQDYEMLSR
-517 KATDWFLQQN
+517 KATDWVSRQN
-527 IHHIKKTS
+527 IQHINQTS

-544 QGQAFEIELPLSAH
+544 QGQAFEIELPLSID
-558 WLNQEQDVHHLIEA
+558 WLKQEQDMHQLIEA
-572 FHELHNRQYGHRDDQ
+572 FHKLHQRQYGHRDDQ
-587 AKIEFTHLRVRIIG
+587 AKIEFTHLRVRVIG
-601 ETPPLPFSSIDESS
+601 ETPPLPFSPVHESI
-615 GQSLKPNQYRP
+615 GQSLKPYEFRR
-626 IFIEEKEYEAVIYKR
+626 IFIEEKEYEASVYNR
-641 SALKIGSIV
+641 DTLSVGSIV
-650 NGPAIVEQDDTTT
+650 NGPAIIEQDDTTT

-669 IGEVD
+669 TGSID

-679 VISREVALHEN
+679 VISKEVALHEN
-690 RSSKA
+690 

>member
-23 NEVTGELTELKT
+23 NEATGELTELKT

-42 AQGVIN
+42 AQGIIN
-48 GLNLLKKRGIDL
+48 GLNLLKKRGVDL
-60 SKIQYLVHGMTIGLN
+60 SNIQYLVHGMTIGLN
-75 TLLQRKGAN
+75 TLLQRKGAD

-112 RLPQPLIPRKHVFPI
+112 RLPEPLIPRKYVYPI

-136 IKKTLHLQQLDEAVQ
+136 IKKPLHLQQLDDAVQ
-151 QVISKKLAGIIISFL
+151 HVISKKLAGIVISFL

-174 ELQAKAYINN
+174 ELQAKAYINHHY
-184 RFPEL
+184 PQL

-206 TVMSVINLY
+206 TVMSVVNLY
-215 IQPKVKHYLKTL
+215 IQPKVKQYLQALKS
-227 ETRLKEEGVPL
+227 RLKQEGVPI

-250 DAESAAISPVKTLF
+250 DAESAAASPVKTLF

-281 NESNLITLD
+281 SEPNLITFD

-330 AGGGSVAWVDQGGLL
+330 AGGGSVAWIDQGGLL

-352 GSQPGPASYGK
+352 GSNPGPASYGK
-363 GTKAALTDAFLI
+363 GEKAALTDAFLI

-381 DRFAGG
+381 ERFAGG

-394 AAKKAFQPIAD
+394 AAKEAFQSIAD
-405 LLDKTIE
+405 QLNKTVE
-412 KAADQLIQV
+412 EAADQLIQV

-427 SELSN
+427 TELSN

-449 GGAGPVLANFLARE
+449 GGAGPVVANFLARE

-495 KKICLQDYTIE
+495 KKICLQDYSIN
-506 QLKQDYEVLSR
+506 QLKQDYEKLSR
-517 KATDWFLQQN
+517 KATDWVSQQN
-527 IHHIKKTS
+527 IQHINQTS

-544 QGQAFEIELPLSAH
+544 QGQAFEIELPLSID
-558 WLNQEQDVHHLIEA
+558 WLKQEQDIHQLIEA
-572 FHELHNRQYGHRDDQ
+572 FHKLHQRQYGHRDDQ
-587 AKIEFTHLRVRIIG
+587 AKIEFTHLRVRVIG
-601 ETPPLPFSSIDESS
+601 ETPPLPFSPVHESS
-615 GQSLKPNQYRP
+615 RQSLKPHEYRR
-626 IFIEEKEYEAVIYKR
+626 IFIEEKEYEASVYNR
-641 SALKIGSIV
+641 YTLSVGSIV
-650 NGPAIVEQDDTTT
+650 NGPAVIEQDDTTT

-669 IGEVD
+669 TGSID
-674 LSGNL
+674 QSGNL
-679 VISREVALHEN
+679 VISKEAALHEN
-690 RSSKA
+690 

>member
-23 NEVTGELTELKT
+23 NEATGELTELKT

-42 AQGVIN
+42 AQGIIN
-48 GLNLLKKRGIDL
+48 GLNLLKKRGVDL
-60 SKIQYLVHGMTIGLN
+60 SNIQYLVHGMTIGLN
-75 TLLQRKGAN
+75 TLLQRKGAD

-112 RLPQPLIPRKHVFPI
+112 RLPEPLIPRKHVYPI

-136 IKKTLHLQQLDEAVQ
+136 IKKPLHLQQLDDAVQ
-151 QVISKKLAGIIISFL
+151 HVISKKLAGIVISFL

-174 ELQAKAYINN
+174 ELQAKAYINHHY
-184 RFPEL
+184 PQL

-206 TVMSVINLY
+206 TVMSVVNLY
-215 IQPKVKHYLKTL
+215 IQPKVKQYLQALKS
-227 ETRLKEEGVPL
+227 RLKQEGVPI

-250 DAESAAISPVKTLF
+250 DAESAAASPVKTLF

-281 NESNLITLD
+281 SEPNLITFD

-330 AGGGSVAWVDQGGLL
+330 AGGGSVAWIDQGGLL

-352 GSQPGPASYGK
+352 GSNPGPASYGK
-363 GTKAALTDAFLI
+363 GEKAALTDAFLI

-381 DRFAGG
+381 ERFAGG

-394 AAKKAFQPIAD
+394 AAKEAFQSIAD
-405 LLDKTIE
+405 QLNKTVE
-412 KAADQLIQV
+412 EAADQLIQV

-427 SELSN
+427 TELSN

-449 GGAGPVLANFLARE
+449 GGAGPVVANFLARE

-495 KKICLQDYTIE
+495 KKICLQDYSIN
-506 QLKQDYEVLSR
+506 QLKQDYEKLSR
-517 KATDWFLQQN
+517 KATDWVSQQN
-527 IHHIKKTS
+527 IQHINQTS

-544 QGQAFEIELPLSAH
+544 QGQAFEIELPLSID
-558 WLNQEQDVHHLIEA
+558 WLKQEQDIHQLIEA
-572 FHELHNRQYGHRDDQ
+572 FHKLHQRQYGHRDDQ
-587 AKIEFTHLRVRIIG
+587 AKIEFTHLRVRVIG
-601 ETPPLPFSSIDESS
+601 ETPPLPFSPVHESS
-615 GQSLKPNQYRP
+615 RQSLKPHEYRR
-626 IFIEEKEYEAVIYKR
+626 IFIEEKEYEASVYNR
-641 SALKIGSIV
+641 YTLSVGSIV
-650 NGPAIVEQDDTTT
+650 DGPAVIEQDDTTT

-669 IGEVD
+669 TGSID
-674 LSGNL
+674 QLGNL
-679 VISREVALHEN
+679 VISKEAALHEN
-690 RSSKA
+690 

>member
-23 NEVTGELTELKT
+23 NEATGELTELKT

-42 AQGVIN
+42 AQGIIN
-48 GLNLLKKRGIDL
+48 GLNLLKKRGVDL
-60 SKIQYLVHGMTIGLN
+60 SNIQYLVHGMTIGLN
-75 TLLQRKGAN
+75 TLLQRKGAD

-99 QRLRLPIPYDFNS
+99 QRLRLPVPYDFNS
-112 RLPQPLIPRKHVFPI
+112 RLPEPLIPRKHVYPI
-127 SERLLHDGT
+127 SERLIHDGT
-136 IKKTLHLQQLDEAVQ
+136 IKKPLHLQQLDDAVQ
-151 QVISKKLAGIIISFL
+151 HVISKKLAGIVISFL

-174 ELQAKAYINN
+174 ELQAKAYINHHY
-184 RFPEL
+184 PQL

-206 TVMSVINLY
+206 TVMSVVNLY
-215 IQPKVKHYLKTL
+215 IQPKVKQYLQTL
-227 ETRLKEEGVPL
+227 KSRLKEEGVPI

-250 DAESAAISPVKTLF
+250 DAESAATSPVKTLF

-281 NESNLITLD
+281 SEPNLITFD

-330 AGGGSVAWVDQGGLL
+330 AGGGSVAWIDQGGLL

-352 GSQPGPASYGK
+352 GSNPGPASYGK
-363 GTKAALTDAFLI
+363 GEKAALTDAFLI

-381 DRFAGG
+381 ERFAGG

-394 AAKKAFQPIAD
+394 SAKKAFQPIAD
-405 LLDKTIE
+405 QLNKTVE
-412 KAADQLIQV
+412 EAADQLIQV

-427 SELSN
+427 TELSN

-449 GGAGPVLANFLARE
+449 GGAGPVVANFLARE

-495 KKICLQDYTIE
+495 KKICLQDYSIN
-506 QLKQDYEVLSR
+506 QLKQDYEKLSR
-517 KATDWFLQQN
+517 KATDWVSQQN
-527 IHHIKKTS
+527 IQHINQTS

-544 QGQAFEIELPLSAH
+544 QGQAFEIELPLSID
-558 WLNQEQDVHHLIEA
+558 WLKQEQDIHQLIEA
-572 FHELHNRQYGHRDDQ
+572 FHKLHQRQYGHRDDR
-587 AKIEFTHLRVRIIG
+587 AKIEFTHLRVRVIG
-601 ETPPLPFSSIDESS
+601 ETPPLPFSPVQESR
-615 GQSLKPNQYRP
+615 GQSLKPNEYRR
-626 IFIEEKEYEAVIYKR
+626 IFIEEKEYGASVYNR
-641 SALKIGSIV
+641 DTLSVGSIV
-650 NGPAIVEQDDTTT
+650 NGPAVIEQDDTTI

-669 IGEVD
+669 TGSID
-674 LSGNL
+674 PSGNL
-679 VISREVALHEN
+679 VISKEAALHEN
-690 RSSKA
+690 

>member
-17 TDLSLI
+17 TDLSLM
-23 NEVTGELTELKT
+23 NEATGALTELKT

-42 AQGVIN
+42 AQGIIN
-48 GLNLLKKRGIDL
+48 GLKLLKDRGVDL

-75 TLLQRKGAN
+75 TLLQRKGAD

-112 RLPQPLIPRKHVFPI
+112 RLPEPLIPRKHVYPI
-127 SERLLHDGT
+127 SERLIHDGT
-136 IKKTLHLQQLDEAVQ
+136 IKKPLHLQQLDHAVQ
-151 QVISKKLAGIIISFL
+151 QVISKGLAGIAISFL

-174 ELQAKAYINN
+174 ELQAKAYIKHHY
-184 RFPEL
+184 PQL

-206 TVMSVINLY
+206 TVMSVVNLY
-215 IQPKVKHYLKTL
+215 IQPKVKQYLQTL
-227 ETRLKEEGVPL
+227 KSRLKEEGVPI

-250 DAESAAISPVKTLF
+250 DAESAADSPVKTLF

-281 NESNLITLD
+281 NESNLITFD

-330 AGGGSVAWVDQGGLL
+330 AGGGSVAWIDQGGLL

-352 GSQPGPASYGK
+352 GSQPGPASYGR

-381 DRFAGG
+381 ERFAGG

-394 AAKKAFQPIAD
+394 AAEKAFQPIGNQ
-405 LLDKTIE
+405 LNKTVE
-412 KAADQLIQV
+412 EAADQLIQV

-427 SELSN
+427 TELSN

-449 GGAGPVLANFLARE
+449 GGAGPVVANFLARE

-495 KKICLQDYTIE
+495 KKICLQDYSID

-517 KATDWFLQQN
+517 KAIDWFSQQN
-527 IHHIKKTS
+527 IQHIKQTS

-544 QGQAFEIELPLSAH
+544 QGQAFEIELPLSAE
-558 WLNQEQDVHHLIEA
+558 WLKQEQDIHQLVEA
-572 FHELHNRQYGHRDDQ
+572 FHKLHQRQYGHRDDQ
-587 AKIEFTHLRVRIIG
+587 ANIEFTHLRVRVIG
-601 ETPPLPFSSIDESS
+601 ETPPLPLTHAHESS
-615 GQSLKPNQYRP
+615 GQFLKPHEFRR
-626 IFIEEKEYEAVIYKR
+626 IFIEEKEYEAAIYHR
-641 SALKIGSIV
+641 NTLSVGSV
-650 NGPAIVEQDDTTT
+650 MNGPAIIEQDDTTT

-669 IGEVD
+669 AGSID
-674 LSGNL
+674 PSGNL
-679 VISREVALHEN
+679 VISREAALHEN
-690 RSSKA
+690 

>member
-23 NEVTGELTELKT
+23 NEATGELTELKT

-42 AQGVIN
+42 AQGIIN
-48 GLNLLKKRGIDL
+48 GLNLLKKRGVDL

-75 TLLQRKGAN
+75 TLLQRKGAD

-112 RLPQPLIPRKHVFPI
+112 RLPEPLIPRKHVYPI
-127 SERLLHDGT
+127 SERLIHDGM
-136 IKKTLHLQQLDEAVQ
+136 IKKPLHLQQLDDAAQHVM
-151 QVISKKLAGIIISFL
+151 SKKLAGIVISFL

-174 ELQAKAYINN
+174 ELQAKAYINHHY
-184 RFPEL
+184 PQL

-206 TVMSVINLY
+206 TVMSVVNLY
-215 IQPKVKHYLKTL
+215 IQPKVKQYLKTL
-227 ETRLKEEGVPL
+227 KSRLKEEGVPI

-250 DAESAAISPVKTLF
+250 DAESAAASPVKTLF

-281 NESNLITLD
+281 SEPNLITFD

-330 AGGGSVAWVDQGGLL
+330 AGGGSVAWIDQGGLL

-352 GSQPGPASYGK
+352 GSNPGPASYGK
-363 GTKAALTDAFLI
+363 GEKAALTDAFLI

-381 DRFAGG
+381 ERFAGG

-405 LLDKTIE
+405 QLNKTVE
-412 KAADQLIQV
+412 EAADQLIQV

-427 SELSN
+427 TELSN

-449 GGAGPVLANFLARE
+449 GGAGPVVANFLARE

-495 KKICLQDYTIE
+495 KKICLQDYSIN
-506 QLKQDYEVLSR
+506 QLKQDYEMLSR
-517 KATDWFLQQN
+517 KATDWVSQQN
-527 IHHIKKTS
+527 IQHINQTS

-544 QGQAFEIELPLSAH
+544 QGQAFEIELPLSID
-558 WLNQEQDVHHLIEA
+558 WLKQEQDIHQLIEA
-572 FHELHNRQYGHRDDQ
+572 FHKLHQRQYGHRDDQ
-587 AKIEFTHLRVRIIG
+587 AKIEFTHLRVRVIG
-601 ETPPLPFSSIDESS
+601 ETPPLPFSPVHESI
-615 GQSLKPNQYRP
+615 GQSLKPYEYRR
-626 IFIEEKEYEAVIYKR
+626 IFIEEKEYEASVYNR
-641 SALKIGSIV
+641 DTLSVGSIV
-650 NGPAIVEQDDTTT
+650 NGPAIIEQDDTTT

-669 IGEVD
+669 TGSID

-679 VISREVALHEN
+679 VISKEAALHEN
-690 RSSKA
+690 

>member
-23 NEVTGELTELKT
+23 NEATGELTELKT

-42 AQGVIN
+42 AQGIIN
-48 GLNLLKKRGIDL
+48 GLNLLKKRGVDL
-60 SKIQYLVHGMTIGLN
+60 SNIQYLVHGMTIGLN
-75 TLLQRKGAN
+75 TLLQRKGAD

-112 RLPQPLIPRKHVFPI
+112 RLPEPLIPRKHVYPI
-127 SERLLHDGT
+127 SERLIHDGT
-136 IKKTLHLQQLDEAVQ
+136 IKKPLHLQQLDDAVQ
-151 QVISKKLAGIIISFL
+151 HVISKKLAGIVISFL

-174 ELQAKAYINN
+174 ELQAKAYINHHY
-184 RFPEL
+184 PQL

-206 TVMSVINLY
+206 TVMSVVNLY
-215 IQPKVKHYLKTL
+215 IQPKVKQYLQTL
-227 ETRLKEEGVPL
+227 KSRLKEEGVPI

-250 DAESAAISPVKTLF
+250 DAESAATSPVKTLF

-281 NESNLITLD
+281 SEPNLITFD

-330 AGGGSVAWVDQGGLL
+330 AGGGSVAWIDQGGLL

-352 GSQPGPASYGK
+352 GSNPGPASYGK
-363 GTKAALTDAFLI
+363 GEKAALTDAFLI

-381 DRFAGG
+381 ERFAGG

-405 LLDKTIE
+405 QLNKTVE
-412 KAADQLIQV
+412 EAADQLIQV

-427 SELSN
+427 TELSN

-449 GGAGPVLANFLARE
+449 GGAGPVVANFLARE

-495 KKICLQDYTIE
+495 KKICLQDYSIN
-506 QLKQDYEVLSR
+506 QLKQDYEKLSR
-517 KATDWFLQQN
+517 KATDWVSQQN
-527 IHHIKKTS
+527 IQHINQTS

-544 QGQAFEIELPLSAH
+544 QGQAFEIELPLSIN
-558 WLNQEQDVHHLIEA
+558 WLKQEQDIHQLIEA
-572 FHELHNRQYGHRDDQ
+572 FHKLHQRQYGHRDDQ
-587 AKIEFTHLRVRIIG
+587 ARIEFTHLRVRVIG
-601 ETPPLPFSSIDESS
+601 ETPTLPFSPVHESS
-615 GQSLKPNQYRP
+615 GQSLKPNEYRR
-626 IFIEEKEYEAVIYKR
+626 IFIEEKEYKASVYNR
-641 SALKIGSIV
+641 DTLSVGSII
-650 NGPAIVEQDDTTT
+650 NGPAVIEQDDTTT

-669 IGEVD
+669 TGSID
-674 LSGNL
+674 PSGNL
-679 VISREVALHEN
+679 VISKEAALHEN
-690 RSSKA
+690 

>member
-1 MADVSYRL
+1 MADISYRL

-17 TDLSLI
+17 TDLLLM
-23 NEVTGELTELKT
+23 NEATGELTELKT

-42 AQGVIN
+42 AQGIIN
-48 GLNLLKKRGIDL
+48 GLNLLKERGVNL

-75 TLLQRKGAN
+75 TLLQRKGAD

-112 RLPQPLIPRKHVFPI
+112 RLPEPLIPRKHVYPI

-136 IKKTLHLQQLDEAVQ
+136 IKKPLHLQQLDDAVQ
-151 QVISKKLAGIIISFL
+151 QVISKKLEGIVISFL

-174 ELQAKAYINN
+174 ELQAKAYINHHY
-184 RFPEL
+184 PQL
-189 EVLTSSELW
+189 EVITSSELW
-198 PQMREYER
+198 PEMREYER
-206 TVMSVINLY
+206 TVMSVVNLY
-215 IQPKVKHYLKTL
+215 IQPKVKQYLQTL
-227 ETRLKEEGVPL
+227 KSRLKEEGVPI

-250 DAESAAISPVKTLF
+250 NAESAATSPIKTLF

-271 IGAARIAASA
+271 IGAAKIAAST
-281 NESNLITLD
+281 NESNLITFD

-303 GQPTMAQ
+303 RQPTMTQ
-310 SNQLSGFPIILPS
+310 SSQLSGFPIILPS

-330 AGGGSVAWVDQGGLL
+330 AGGGSVAWIDQGGLL

-352 GSQPGPASYGK
+352 GSHPGPASYGK
-363 GTKAALTDAFLI
+363 GKKAALTDAFLI
-375 CGYLNQ
+375 CGYLNE

-394 AAKKAFQPIAD
+394 AAKLAFQPVAD
-405 LLDKTIE
+405 ELNITVE
-412 KAADQLIQV
+412 QAADQLIQV

-427 SELSN
+427 TELSN

-449 GGAGPVLANFLARE
+449 GGAGPVVANFLARE

-468 VVVPPSPGTLC
+468 VVVPQSAGTLC

-495 KKICLQDYTIE
+495 KKICLQDYTID
-506 QLKQDYEVLSR
+506 QLKQDYEMLSCR
-517 KATDWFLQQN
+517 ATDWFSQQH
-527 IHHIKKTS
+527 IQHIKETS

-544 QGQAFEIELPLSAH
+544 QGQAFEIELPLSAD
-558 WLNQEQDVHHLIEA
+558 WLKQEQNIHQLTEA
-572 FHELHNRQYGHRDDQ
+572 FHKLHKRQYGHRDDQ
-587 AKIEFTHLRVRIIG
+587 AKIEFTHLRVRVIG
-601 ETPPLPFSSIDESS
+601 ETPSLPFSPVHESI
-615 GQSLKPNQYRP
+615 GQSLTPHEYRR
-626 IFIEEKEYEAVIYKR
+626 IFIEEKEYKASVYNR
-641 SALKIGSIV
+641 RTLPVGSVV
-650 NGPAIVEQDDTTT
+650 NGPAVIEQDDTTT
-663 LILPNW
+663 MILPNW
-669 IGEVD
+669 VGSID
-674 LSGNL
+674 HSGNL
-679 VISREVALHEN
+679 VISWEVDLHEN
-690 RSSKA
+690 

>member
-1 MADVSYRL
+1 MADISYRL

-23 NEVTGELTELKT
+23 NEATGELTELKT

-42 AQGVIN
+42 AQGIIN
-48 GLNLLKKRGIDL
+48 GLNLLKKRGVDL

-75 TLLQRKGAN
+75 TLLQRKGAD

-112 RLPQPLIPRKHVFPI
+112 RLPEPLIPRKHVYPI
-127 SERLLHDGT
+127 SERLIHDGT
-136 IKKTLHLQQLDEAVQ
+136 IKKPLHLQQLDDAVQ
-151 QVISKKLAGIIISFL
+151 HVMSKKLAGIVISFL

-174 ELQAKAYINN
+174 ELQAKAYINHHY
-184 RFPEL
+184 PQL

-206 TVMSVINLY
+206 TVMSVVNLY
-215 IQPKVKHYLKTL
+215 IQPKVKQYLKTL
-227 ETRLKEEGVPL
+227 KSRLKEEGVPI

-250 DAESAAISPVKTLF
+250 DAESAAASPVKTLF

-281 NESNLITLD
+281 SEPNLITFD

-330 AGGGSVAWVDQGGLL
+330 AGGGSVAWIDQGGLL

-352 GSQPGPASYGK
+352 GSNPGPASYGK
-363 GTKAALTDAFLI
+363 GEKAALTDAFLI

-381 DRFAGG
+381 ERFAGG

-405 LLDKTIE
+405 QLNRTVE
-412 KAADQLIQV
+412 EAADQLIQV

-427 SELSN
+427 TELSN

-449 GGAGPVLANFLARE
+449 GGAGPVVANFLARE

-495 KKICLQDYTIE
+495 KKICLQDYSIN
-506 QLKQDYEVLSR
+506 QLKQDYEMLSR
-517 KATDWFLQQN
+517 KATDWVSQQN
-527 IHHIKKTS
+527 IQHINQTS

-544 QGQAFEIELPLSAH
+544 QGQAFEIELPLSID
-558 WLNQEQDVHHLIEA
+558 WLKQEQDMHQLIEA
-572 FHELHNRQYGHRDDQ
+572 FHKLHQRQYGHRDDQ
-587 AKIEFTHLRVRIIG
+587 AKIEFTHLRVRVIG
-601 ETPPLPFSSIDESS
+601 ETPPLPFSPVHESIC
-615 GQSLKPNQYRP
+615 QSLKPYEYRR
-626 IFIEEKEYEAVIYKR
+626 IFIEEKEYEASVYNR
-641 SALKIGSIV
+641 DTLSVGSIV
-650 NGPAIVEQDDTTT
+650 NGPAIIEQDDTTT

-669 IGEVD
+669 TGSID

-679 VISREVALHEN
+679 VISKEVALHEN
-690 RSSKA
+690 